1 MKSVGCRVDE
11 VVCTHGLKL
20 PFEDGSSVCDRLS
33 GSERVMRV
41 SDEAHGE
48 PDLGKLSKA
57 AKQWVFE

>member
-1 MKSVGCRVDE
+1 
-11 VVCTHGLKL
+11 LKL